1 MKKLSHI
8 NDKGEA
14 NMVDINNKKESK
26 REATA
31 TGTVILSKKAIN
43 EIKKEKIS
51 KGNVLNT
58 ARIAGIMAAKKTSD
72 LIPLCH
78 PIPVEAIK
86 IDFDIEDNN
95 INVLAIVSTS
105 SKTGVEMEALMAVN
119 IACLTIYDMV
129 KSIDK
134 HTKINSV
141 KLISKSGGKSGDWK
155 RK

>member
-14 NMVDINNKKESK
+14 NMVAINNKKESK

-86 IDFDIEDNN
+86 IDFDIKDNN
-95 INVLAIVSTS
+95 INVLAIVSTTN
-105 SKTGVEMEALMAVN
+105 KTGVEMEALMAVN
-119 IACLTIYDMV
+119 IACLTIYDMI